1 MANSVLLHNY
11 PLMYNLFG
19 FPVVSRTSSAV
30 NHIVTDLIGGEVLVE
45 FKNGEAYA
53 YTNVSRRAILNLL
66 LQPNLSLGFWVN
78 ENLLYC
84 DAKCATYGSCEHLKF
99 SV

>member
-1 MANSVLLHNY
+1 MANQAFFLFY
-11 PLMYNLFG
+11 PLMQNLFG

-84 DAKCATYGSCEHLKF
+84 GAKCATYGSCEHLKF
-99 SV
+99 AV